1 MLTHMEL
8 GNAQSSKTIL
18 SGGFLP
24 ALLGKLSVS
33 FIKVAVPLAKNVLAP
48 LATMTSAS
56 AIGSAIQ

>member
-1 MLTHMEL
+1 MLTHIEL
-8 GNAQSSKTIL
+8 SKAQSSKTIL

-33 FIKVAVPLAKNVLAP
+33 
-48 LATMTSAS
+48 SAS